1 MKTIEIAAATE
12 SLAAY
17 AREAKD
23 EPLVVTENGT
33 PTAVLLPLE
42 NSDVESV
49 SLSTNKAFIALIERS
64 RARARIEGGI
74 SPAEMRRRLEN
85 AP

>member
-23 EPLVVTENGT
+23 EPLLVTENGT
-33 PTAVLLPLE
+33 PTVVLLPLE

-74 SPAEMRRRLEN
+74 SAAEMRRRLEN

>member
-17 AREAKD
+17 ARQAKD
-23 EPLVVTENGT
+23 EPLLVTENGT

-74 SPAEMRRRLEN
+74 SAAEMRRRLEN
-85 AP
+85 SP

>member
-17 AREAKD
+17 AREAKN
-23 EPLVVTENGT
+23 EPLLVTENGT

-85 AP
+85 SP

>member
-1 MKTIEIAAATE
+1 MKTIDIAAATE
-12 SLAAY
+12 SLATY

-23 EPLVVTENGT
+23 EPLLVTENGT

-64 RARARIEGGI
+64 RARTRIEGGI
-74 SPAEMRRRLEN
+74 SAAEMRRRLEN

>member
-12 SLAAY
+12 SLAVY

-23 EPLVVTENGT
+23 EPLLVTENGT

-85 AP
+85 SP

>member
-12 SLAAY
+12 SLATY
-17 AREAKD
+17 ARETKD
-23 EPLVVTENGT
+23 EPLLVTENGT

-85 AP
+85 SP

>member
-1 MKTIEIAAATE
+1 MKTIELAAATE

-23 EPLVVTENGT
+23 EPLLVTENGT

-85 AP
+85 SP

>member
-1 MKTIEIAAATE
+1 MKTIEIAAATD

-23 EPLVVTENGT
+23 EPLLVTENGT

-42 NSDVESV
+42 NSDVECV
-49 SLSTNKAFIALIERS
+49 SLSTNKAFIALIARS
-64 RARARIEGGI
+64 RTRARIEGGI
-74 SPAEMRRRLEN
+74 SSAEMRRRLEN

>member
-1 MKTIEIAAATE
+1 MKTIEFAAATE
-12 SLAAY
+12 SLASY

-23 EPLVVTENGT
+23 EPLLVTENGT

-74 SPAEMRRRLEN
+74 SPGEMRRRLEN